1 MAIFETANIL
11 IPRDIDMT
19 LWSCVACDQFTSE
32 PEYWAEAEDLVG
44 NSPSTLRLMLPE
56 AYLETRDSEAETKKI
71 YAAMADYQKRGLFR
85 EVKDSFVYLERTLPS
100 GAVRR
105 GLVGA
110 LDLECYDW
118 APGTN
123 TPVRA
128 TEGTVESRLP
138 PRVRVRMG
146 APLEMPHIM
155 VFIDDPK
162 NVVIPAAAG
171 GEPLYDFD
179 LMLGG
184 GHVRGFRVC
193 GAHAARVSQALD
205 TVGSGEIRFAMGDG
219 NHSLATAKRCW
230 ETIKTSLSESERE
243 TYPARFALAELVN
256 IHDAA
261 VTFEPIHR
269 VLFGTDTSGF
279 VKTAEAFFPKGES
292 GHQITVI
299 TGENEKTLTVPG
311 FTIGALIG
319 EAERFCQSYI
329 AAHGGTVDYI
339 HGDAEAAGM
348 GREPGGAA
356 LLLPRMDKSE
366 LFPSV
371 IKSGPFP
378 KKSFSIGHARDKR
391 YYLEC
396 RKITED

>member
-1 MAIFETANIL
+1 
-11 IPRDIDMT
+11 
-19 LWSCVACDQFTSE
+19 
-32 PEYWAEAEDLVG
+32 
-44 NSPSTLRLMLPE
+44 MLPE
-56 AYLETRDSEAETKKI
+56 AYLETRDSAAETKKI
-71 YAAMADYQKRGLFR
+71 YAAMADYLARGLFR
-85 EVKDSFVYLERTLPS
+85 EVRDSFVYLERTLPS

-118 APGTN
+118 APGTQ

-138 PRVRVRMG
+138 PRVMVRMG

-155 VFIDDPK
+155 VFIDDPG
-162 NVVIPAAAG
+162 NAVIPSAAG
-171 GEPLYDFD
+171 GAPLYDFE

-184 GHVRGFRVC
+184 GHIRGFRVC
-193 GAHAARVSQALD
+193 GAHAARVSQALE

-230 ETIKTSLSESERE
+230 ERIKEGLSEEERK
-243 TYPARFALAELVN
+243 THPSRFALAELVN

-269 VLFGTDTSGF
+269 ALFGTDASGF
-279 VKTAEAFFPKGES
+279 IEAAEAFFPQGAG
-292 GHQITVI
+292 GHEITVVA
-299 TGENEKTLTVPG
+299 GKAEKTLCVPG
-311 FTIGALIG
+311 FAIGALIG

-329 AAHGGTVDYI
+329 ARHGGTVDYI

-356 LLLPRMDKSE
+356 LLLPRMAKGE
-366 LFPSV
+366 LFSSV
-371 IKSGPFP
+371 QASGPFP

-396 RKITED
+396 RRITKD